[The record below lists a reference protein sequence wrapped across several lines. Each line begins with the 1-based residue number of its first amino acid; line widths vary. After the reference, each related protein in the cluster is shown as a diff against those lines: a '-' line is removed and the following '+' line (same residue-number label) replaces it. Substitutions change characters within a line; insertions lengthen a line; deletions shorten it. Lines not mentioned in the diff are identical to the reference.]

1 MACAIDS
8 AGFSQGPPLASGE
21 GLLTGFIERI
31 DVGIVEA
38 LNSLT
43 GHHHAFD
50 RLVVMLEESSL
61 LKTGFI
67 VGLLWYGWFSTRHQ
81 PETRRKVLLTLIA
94 ACAAILVA
102 RMGQRLLPPR
112 LRPIHDPALG
122 LQIAWSFNPA
132 SHAEWSSFPSDHAVL
147 LCALAAG
154 LWTISRAWGA
164 AAFVWIVGFVF
175 PVRLILGLHYPSDI
189 LAGCFIG
196 VAIVWL
202 LSKDRRFVPRM
213 VDRAM
218 AFELRQPALFYTS
231 VFLLTWQV
239 ADFFGDCRYM
249 VHMLGAIALGR

>member
-1 MACAIDS
+1 LCDTLRAIFSNTES
-8 AGFSQGPPLASGE
+8 ASPGE
-21 GLLTGFIERI
+21 GALTGSVARI
-31 DVGIVEA
+31 DVWIVEA
-38 LNSLT
+38 LNALA
-43 GHHHAFD
+43 GHHRAFD
-50 RLVVMLEESSL
+50 RLVVMLEETSL

-67 VGLLWYGWFSTRHQ
+67 VGLLWYAWFSTRQQ

-94 ACAAILVA
+94 ACVAILAA
-102 RMGQRLLPPR
+102 RAGQRFLPPR

-164 AAFVWIVGFVF
+164 VAFVWILVFVF

-189 LAGCFIG
+189 LAGSVVG

-202 LSKDRRFVPRM
+202 LSKERRVVPRL
-213 VDRAM
+213 VEAGL
-218 AFELRQPALFYTS
+218 ALEARQAALFYTS

-249 VHMLGAIALGR
+249 AHALGAIALGR